1 MYNEVI
7 DSIARN
13 EMSNNPAPGKEYIGE
28 EGFLHCGIC
37 GEPVQQYVEEMKN
50 FLNGGIVPT
59 QCRCMRV
66 KSARLHEA
74 RKRSRALEKITELQ
88 REGFSDPAYLK
99 LTFDMDNGSSQNART
114 ISEWYIENFSEL
126 KAQGKGL
133 MFMGN
138 TGTGTWNCGVGDDS
152 AAVVAE
158 SRRFQPG

>member
-1 MYNEVI
+1 MVKGAVLYNEVI

-66 KSARLHEA
+66 RSARLHEA

-88 REGFSDPAYLK
+88 REGFSDPAYL
-99 LTFDMDNGSSQNART
+99 S
-114 ISEWYIENFSEL
+114 
-126 KAQGKGL
+126 
-133 MFMGN
+133 
-138 TGTGTWNCGVGDDS
+138 
-152 AAVVAE
+152 
-158 SRRFQPG
+158 